1 MISNSVTFTRDALF
15 ATFANGLIWLK
26 FFFDHLCHFAYSSL
40 ILSDHATDIQYSPAL
55 MASLRHLDSFL
66 RLCIIVSPTG
76 FLQQHAPSRFLIAE
90 WQLLD

>member
-26 FFFDHLCHFAYSSL
+26 FSFDHLCHFAYSSL

-55 MASLRHLDSFL
+55 MASLRHFRQLPASL
-66 RLCIIVSPTG
+66 HNCSPTG